1 MSKDHELVAE
11 STLSEWRSSGLI
23 TSEEAAYKTGDLF
36 IAENVLTK
44 SRRIITPSIRESLG
58 NKRVLRG

>member
-23 TSEEAAYKTGDLF
+23 TSEEVAYKTGDLF
-36 IAENVLTK
+36 IAENVVT
-44 SRRIITPSIRESLG
+44 
-58 NKRVLRG
+58 